1 MIELYHLYKYY
12 EEIPA
17 LEDINLRIEKGDMVI
32 ITGPSGAGKTTLLKI
47 LFMEEKPTRGQILFM
62 GQNISN
68 LRKSEVPFFR
78 RNMGFVFQDFRLIEE
93 MSVYENLSMA
103 MEVLW
108 YTKRYTDMRIRSVLQ
123 EVGLLHKLHV
133 PVKKLSGGEQQRVAI
148 ARAIIN
154 SPPLILADE
163 PTGNLDPYL
172 TEEIMKLFKTLNY
185 KGTTVV
191 IATHDMGLLKYGRNV
206 IRLEKGRL
214 AP

>member
-12 EEIPA
+12 EDVPA
-17 LEDINLRIEKGDMVI
+17 LEDINLKIEKGDMVI

-68 LRKSEVPFFR
+68 VKKNEIPFLR
-78 RNMGFVFQDFRLIEE
+78 RNIGFVFQDFRLIEE
-93 MSVYENLSMA
+93 MSVYENLSLA

-108 YTKRYTDMRIRSVLQ
+108 YSKKYTDMKIRSVLQ
-123 EVGLLHKLHV
+123 EVGLLHKIHV

-148 ARAIIN
+148 ARSIIN
-154 SPPLILADE
+154 SPPLLLADE

-172 TEEIMKLFKTLNY
+172 TEEIMRLFKTLNY
-185 KGTTVV
+185 RGTTVI
-191 IATHDMGLLKYGRNV
+191 IATHDMELLKYARNV
-206 IRLEKGRL
+206 VRLEKGRVSR
-214 AP
+214 